1 MGRRLRTA
9 ISIAVVLGVLSA
21 SLTGS
26 SHVTAAAKE
35 YPHGGHSGTRSL
47 GVDVSSDGEALDNVP
62 ITVVNEKTENQVFS
76 GYTDSAGQVD
86 VTLPQNKYEV
96 VAQSQSEKVNLNKD
110 QNVSFELN
118 DDERPTE

>member
-1 MGRRLRTA
+1 MNWMPKVAVAVT
-9 ISIAVVLGVLSA
+9 VVLVVASSA
-21 SLTGS
+21 VAPGIGAS
-26 SHVTAAAKE
+26 AKE
-35 YPHGGHSGTRSL
+35 HPGGGHSGTRSL

-62 ITVVNEKTENQVFS
+62 ITVVNEKTDNQVFS

-96 VAQSQSEKVNLNKD
+96 VAQSQSKKVNLNKD

-118 DDERPTE
+118 DEERPTE